1 MANFTRIGFGQVEPN
16 QLSAQKTG
24 QIYASLPLDESVKVL
39 QNGEFMYYS
48 YADNKVT
55 AEPTVSGQEPMLV
68 FNEIKIYEDYLR
80 LKDFAMIR
88 VGDNYVTNP
97 AAVGRVT
104 QANYGWA
111 DGVGTYGDGS
121 LNKAANVDP
130 AHSDRQAAKYRMDGF
145 APRMFKT
152 NVGDIFKTNMVDL
165 GTKEV
170 PATYAE
176 KDILKLKKVT
186 AEDGTKT
193 LVLSKTGDI
202 DTIQFVVVK
211 VYTMPDGQP
220 GLKLQRIK

>member
-55 AEPTVSGQEPMLV
+55 AEPTAPGQEPMLV

-88 VGDNYVTNP
+88 VGDNYITNP

-111 DGVGTYGDGS
+111 DGVDAYGDGS
-121 LNKAANVDP
+121 LNVP
-130 AHSDRQAAKYRMDGF
+130 ATISPEHSERQAAKYRMDGF

-152 NVGDIFKTNMVDL
+152 NVGDVFTTNMVKTD
-165 GTKEV
+165 V
-170 PATYAE
+170 DYAVGN
-176 KDILKLKKVT
+176 ILTPKKN
-186 AEDGTKT
+186 EETKT
-193 LVLSKTGDI
+193 LQLEIGNGDI
-202 DTIQFVVVK
+202 EFVVAK

>member
-55 AEPTVSGQEPMLV
+55 AEPSVEGQEPMLV
-68 FNEIKIYEDYLR
+68 FNEVKIYEDYLR

-97 AAVGRVT
+97 TAVGRVT

-111 DGVGTYGDGS
+111 EGVETYGDGS
-121 LNKAANVDP
+121 SNVPANP
-130 AHSDRQAAKYRMDGF
+130 NPPHSDRQAAKYRMDGF

-152 NVGDIFKTNMVDL
+152 NVGDVFTTNMVET
-165 GTKEV
+165 GVE
-170 PATYAE
+170 YAV

-193 LVLSKTGDI
+193 LVLSKTGNI
-202 DTIQFVVVK
+202 DTIQFVVAK

>member
-1 MANFTRIGFGQVEPN
+1 MPNFTRVGYGQVEPN

-111 DGVGTYGDGS
+111 EGVETYGDGS
-121 LNKAANVDP
+121 LNVP
-130 AHSDRQAAKYRMDGF
+130 ATISPEHSERQAAKYRMDGF

-152 NVGDIFKTNMVDL
+152 NVGDIFTTNMVKT
-165 GTKEV
+165 GVE
-170 PATYAE
+170 YAVGN
-176 KDILKLKKVT
+176 ILTPKKN
-186 AEDGTKT
+186 EETKT
-193 LVLSKTGDI
+193 LQLEVGNGDI
-202 DTIQFVVVK
+202 EFVVAK

>member
-55 AEPTVSGQEPMLV
+55 AEPTVEGQEPMLV

-104 QANYGWA
+104 QDNYGWA

-121 LNKAANVDP
+121 LNEP
-130 AHSDRQAAKYRMDGF
+130 GTISPEHSEYQAAKYRMDGF

-152 NVGDIFKTNMVDL
+152 NVGDIFTTNMVET
-165 GTKEV
+165 GVE
-170 PATYAE
+170 YAV

-193 LVLSKTGDI
+193 LVLSKTGEI
-202 DTIQFVVVK
+202 DTIQFVVTK

>member
-55 AEPTVSGQEPMLV
+55 AEPTVEGQEPMLV

-104 QANYGWA
+104 QAN
-111 DGVGTYGDGS
+111 
-121 LNKAANVDP
+121 
-130 AHSDRQAAKYRMDGF
+130 
-145 APRMFKT
+145 
-152 NVGDIFKTNMVDL
+152 
-165 GTKEV
+165 
-170 PATYAE
+170 
-176 KDILKLKKVT
+176 
-186 AEDGTKT
+186 
-193 LVLSKTGDI
+193 
-202 DTIQFVVVK
+202 
-211 VYTMPDGQP
+211 
-220 GLKLQRIK
+220 

>member
-55 AEPTVSGQEPMLV
+55 AEPTVEGQEPMLV

-111 DGVGTYGDGS
+111 DGVDTYGDGS
-121 LNKAANVDP
+121 LNEP
-130 AHSDRQAAKYRMDGF
+130 GTISPEHSEYQAAKYRMDGF

-152 NVGDIFKTNMVDL
+152 NVGDIFTTNMVET
-165 GTKEV
+165 GVE
-170 PATYAE
+170 YAV

-186 AEDGTKT
+186 DNGSST

-202 DTIQFVVVK
+202 PELEFVVAK